1 MIRVRNLS
9 KRFDSLIVL
18 DDVSFDVEEA
28 KLVVIL
34 GPSGTGKTVLLKSI
48 LGLIPVDSGE
58 IYFDDRVVQS
68 AGKKELY
75 EIRKEIG
82 FVFQGT
88 ALFDSMNVMD
98 NIALPLLEHTRM
110 SASEI
115 KKKVMDIM
123 EIIGLPGKE
132 GLFPPSLS
140 GGMKR
145 LVAVGRALALDPKYI
160 FYDEPTTG
168 LDPVMRERV
177 VELIINLKSKYSKS
191 GIVVTHDLDT
201 ARAVGDDIYML
212 KKGKINKLKEIG
224 KDIYNG

>member
-58 IYFDDRVVQS
+58 VYFDERVVQS

-88 ALFDSMNVMD
+88 ALFDSMNIMD

>member
-58 IYFDDRVVQS
+58 VYFDDRVVQS